1 MNKSKAKNF
10 SLYQQTQPFIT
21 LIMLFFLALSVRAS
35 DEELRDPREYFFSQS
50 FGDLNEELQTAKSE
64 GKKGM
69 LLFFESEHC
78 KYCQAMLKGV
88 LSRAN
93 VQDWYQNHFLSI
105 AIDIRGDVE
114 IKDLDGITL
123 PSKVFAEHREVFMTP
138 VLTFID
144 LEGAEVYRHLG
155 MVKTSEELLML
166 GEYIVGG
173 YYFDTEFRLFEQQ
186 QGLSNT
192 EKQLR
197 TPQAENVN

>member
-1 MNKSKAKNF
+1 MNKSKTKIF
-10 SLYQQTQPFIT
+10 SLYHQTWPFII
-21 LIMLFFLALSVRAS
+21 LIMLFFVALSVRAS
-35 DEELRDPREYFFSQS
+35 DDQLRDPREYFFNQS
-50 FGDLNEELQTAKSE
+50 FGDLNEELQAAKSE
-64 GKKGM
+64 GKKGI
-69 LLFFESEHC
+69 LLFFESEYC
-78 KYCQAMLKGV
+78 KYCQVMLKNV
-88 LSRAN
+88 LSRTH

-138 VLTFID
+138 VLSFID
-144 LEGAEVYRHLG
+144 LEGAEVYRHFG

-173 YYFDTEFRLFEQQ
+173 HYFDTEFKSFAQQ

-192 EKQLR
+192 EKQLL